1 MDGGRRVLRSLREP
15 VSALFPLA
23 RPIQR
28 PAFAA
33 PYPAPAAPAP
43 RASLNPAAPAPREA
57 PAQRRAPGGSL
68 LLALFSLPGVGVA
81 ATVALFGVVGLTAST
96 HNGGYAEFVA
106 RNGNPRDVIARA
118 LGFAVE
124 AITISGLDELREDEA
139 LAASGVGP
147 TDTLPFLDAEAVRK
161 RLLALPLIENAR
173 VLKLYPDRL
182 VIALEERK
190 PFALWQRNGQLAV
203 VAADGMVVDEI
214 RDERFLDL
222 PFVVGEGAEKR
233 LPEYARLLESAG
245 PLKSRIRA
253 GVLVSGRRWTLALT
267 NGVEVKLPEREPD
280 AALALLQKL
289 QREARILDKDILSV
303 DLRAPGRVAVRLSEE
318 GAAARAAAQ
327 TRNKGRQT

>member
-15 VSALFPLA
+15 FSALFPVA
-23 RPIQR
+23 RPV
-28 PAFAA
+28 PSPVFAA
-33 PYPAPAAPAP
+33 PYRAPAAAPAP
-43 RASLNPAAPAPREA
+43 RAPAAPAAAPAPRA
-57 PAQRRAPGGSL
+57 APGGSR
-68 LLALFSLPGVGVA
+68 LLAFLSLPGVGVA
-81 ATVALFGVVGLTAST
+81 SLAAFLGVVGLTAAAQ
-96 HNGGYAEFVA
+96 NGDYERFIA
-106 RNGNPRDVIARA
+106 RNGNPRDLMARA
-118 LGFAVE
+118 LGFSIE
-124 AITISGLDELREDEA
+124 AITISGLDELREDEV

-161 RLLALPLIENAR
+161 RLIALPLIENAR

-190 PFALWQRNGQLAV
+190 PFALWQRSGQLAV

-233 LPEYARLLESAG
+233 APEYVRLLESAG
-245 PLKSRIRA
+245 DLKSRVRA

-267 NGVEVKLPEREPD
+267 NGVEVKLPEREPE
-280 AALALLQKL
+280 AALALLQRL
-289 QREARILDKDILSV
+289 QRDARILDKDILSI
-303 DLRAPGRVAVRLSEE
+303 DLRAPGRVAVRLTEE

>member
-33 PYPAPAAPAP
+33 AYPAPAAPAP
-43 RASLNPAAPAPREA
+43 RASLDPVAPAREMS
-57 PAQRRAPGGSL
+57 AQRGTHGGSR
-68 LLALFSLPGVGVA
+68 LLAFLALPGVGVA
-81 ATVALFGVVGLTAST
+81 ATVALFAAVGLAAST
-96 HNGGYAEFVA
+96 HNGGYAEFVG

-118 LGFAVE
+118 LGFSVE
-124 AITISGLDELREDEA
+124 AITISGLDELREDEV

-147 TDTLPFLDAEAVRK
+147 ADTLPFLDAEAVRK

-190 PFALWQRNGQLAV
+190 PFALWQRNGQLAI

-222 PFVVGEGAEKR
+222 PFVVGEGAETR